1 MIPQWTR
8 KRTPN
13 AITGITMNR
22 LMQTLH
28 PQDSAVLQCG
38 RLRRDILLALLLLVV
53 SLSFGC
59 SIKIRKRQPTTSAAP
74 KGDISASVNQVRL
87 RMRSLVDP
95 FAGEIERSAD
105 QIAASSQ
112 DVAVKRAAIRWKIE
126 GVPALRGALFQ
137 PDPYTAVLD
146 TWVLT
151 YQMADYFETGP
162 GRAALGAASPVA
174 VQTCRSMEEEFGKVV
189 ATFTVSRDVSQ
200 IRAYARQ
207 WASDH
212 PIRYAIQDRESTLS
226 RELERDVPP
235 EFNLGET
242 VAEITTTADD
252 VHREIQIYSAH
263 LFRQARW
270 EAELLKLDLGGSEV
284 LPMAERA
291 VKSSEQAV
299 ATLDRLAPAIKSAAD
314 TASNVPT
321 IVASERKAAVDSIN
335 DQLTK
340 TLIFIHEERLA
351 VLEQVDDELLT
362 VLKHISQERVAAMQQ
377 VSEERIAA
385 LQQLHEERIASMDE
399 LRDIA
404 DSQRKEISRDIELT
418 GVRLVD
424 HAVWRFAQLM
434 AALFVCLLAAGML
447 FLFVIRR
454 LFFSPGEPDQ
464 LLRRHRTAA

>member
-1 MIPQWTR
+1 
-8 KRTPN
+8 
-13 AITGITMNR
+13 MNR
-22 LMQTLH
+22 LMQTLD
-28 PQDSAVLQCG
+28 PQDSALLQCG
-38 RLRRDILLALLLLVV
+38 RFRRYILFALLMLVV

-59 SIKIRKRQPTTSAAP
+59 SIKVKKRQPKTSAAP
-74 KGDISASVNQVRL
+74 KGDISASANQVRL

-95 FAGEIERSAD
+95 LAGEIERSAD

-112 DVAVKRAAIRWKIE
+112 DVAIKRAAIRWKIE
-126 GVPALRGALFQ
+126 GVPAVRGALFQ

-146 TWVLT
+146 TWILT

-162 GRAALGAASPVA
+162 GRAALGASSPVA

-207 WASDH
+207 WAADH
-212 PIRYAIQDRESTLS
+212 PIRYAIQDRESALS
-226 RELERDVPP
+226 RVLERDFAP

-252 VHREIQIYSAH
+252 IHREIQIYSDH

-270 EAELLKLDLGGSEV
+270 EAELLKLDLGGAEV
-284 LPMAERA
+284 MPMAERA

-321 IVASERKAAVDSIN
+321 IVASERKAAVDEIN
-335 DQLTK
+335 EQLSK

-351 VLEQVDDELLT
+351 VLEQINNELLT

-385 LQQLHEERIASMDE
+385 LQQLHEERIASMSE

-404 DSQRKEISRDIELT
+404 DSQRKEISRDIEQT

-424 HAVWRFAQLM
+424 HAVWRFA
-434 AALFVCLLAAGML
+434 AAHGRVVRMSARGRNAVPVRHTEALLFAG
-447 FLFVIRR
+447 
-454 LFFSPGEPDQ
+454 
-464 LLRRHRTAA
+464 RTRSITSATQNSSLDGGG